1 MNYKNS
7 NNLNNYRVV
16 RKSTDTSVAEQ
27 TIIVLDADNSAFIS
41 EGDLSQMVANEDD
54 IKAIFTTTK

>member
-7 NNLNNYRVV
+7 NELNSYRVV
-16 RKSTDTSVAEQ
+16 RKSTDESAAEQ
-27 TIIVLDADNSAFIS
+27 TIIVLDADNSAFVS
-41 EGDLSQMVANEDD
+41 ADDLSKMIASEDD

>member
-7 NNLNNYRVV
+7 NNLNSYRVV
-16 RKSTDTSVAEQ
+16 RKSTDTSVEEQ

-41 EGDLSQMVANEDD
+41 EGDLNQMIADTDD
-54 IKAIFTTTK
+54 IKAIFNPAK

>member
-7 NNLNNYRVV
+7 KNLNSYQIV
-16 RKSTDTSVAEQ
+16 RKSSDGSVEQ

-41 EGDLSQMVANEDD
+41 EGDLNQMIADTND
-54 IKAIFTTTK
+54 IKAIFNSAK